1 MAADTPVDAAPQ
13 TPTTAR
19 GQRSM
24 LRKNSAT
31 GISDG
36 QMEPPLTPSRRS
48 TRTAAIRA
56 TGLIHDA
63 VEEITGSRRKATPAR
78 KADYNSGQS
87 SGDDAVPKTPTRRTR
102 EPPASLLSPT
112 TRRATRSTSA
122 ERELEEASDLLPPP
136 LATPRKR
143 AAAASRKLATSE
155 TEEDAANTL
164 ALFAATPRKRSTRG
178 SVADSS
184 DDNADVAVKTP
195 ARRGRPPKTR
205 ESDEESVAD
214 SAEAEVK
221 KTPARRGRPPKAT
234 AVVADE
240 LVEVTEALKTPTRR
254 GRGRPAKASKEE
266 VTADD
271 EAKDDSAG
279 VETESLAV
287 TTAKTS
293 QSSSSAV
300 LPPPHPDLAGVA
312 KKLASMAVEQATCDA
327 SEIVSTT
334 QSVDGEEFRTAPES
348 PEKAASQAA
357 VVAPVEEDEISDLS
371 DVEDPH
377 FTKIMTAAAESA
389 TISAAE
395 SIAGSDIEA
404 EADSASVPRTRG
416 AAPSVKTATHI
427 AFDSDVEMDSEPEQV
442 AAPVQKKVDSD
453 SDDDEA
459 PEVVVTSR
467 VKAGS
472 EAQKQQ
478 ASAPESDADSVAPD
492 SKSSKKKRPRHRK
505 RPVSVTAA
513 QHAAAAIE
521 NMTNMNRRPGHV
533 LPSEI
538 PEELR
543 VDLDSELAARAAA
556 AATRGLN
563 ATKAGDKLDLA
574 VLEQFATES
583 KKRSGEDAG
592 AKKIKKRKHKKSQ
605 DDSSRIVSGI
615 RVVATAQPTTKTG
628 LLENLA
634 QSVPPKVHRF
644 AKEEKSGGRRVKR
657 SDPLVAIARRSHHA
671 AINFFKPSN

>member
-13 TPTTAR
+13 TPTKAR

-31 GISDG
+31 AISDG

-87 SGDDAVPKTPTRRTR
+87 SGDDAVPKTPTRRAR
-102 EPPASLLSPT
+102 EPPASLFSPT
-112 TRRATRSTSA
+112 TRRTTRSTSA
-122 ERELEEASDLLPPP
+122 ERELEEASELPPP
-136 LATPRKR
+136 VATPRKR
-143 AAAASRKLATSE
+143 AAAARKAASSE

-178 SVADSS
+178 SVADNS
-184 DDNADVAVKTP
+184 DDGADVTVKTP
-195 ARRGRPPKTR
+195 VRRGRPPK
-205 ESDEESVAD
+205 E
-214 SAEAEVK
+214 
-221 KTPARRGRPPKAT
+221 T
-234 AVVADE
+234 AVIADE
-240 LVEVTEALKTPTRR
+240 LVEVAEALKSPARR
-254 GRGRPAKASKEE
+254 GRGRPAKASKE
-266 VTADD
+266 VAADD
-271 EAKDDSAG
+271 ETKDDSAD
-279 VETESLAV
+279 VETESLTAI
-287 TTAKTS
+287 TAKTS
-293 QSSSSAV
+293 QSGSSAV

-312 KKLASMAVEQATCDA
+312 KKLASMAVEQATSDP
-327 SEIVSTT
+327 EILSST

-357 VVAPVEEDEISDLS
+357 VAPVEEDEISDLS

-404 EADSASVPRTRG
+404 EADSTSVPRTRG
-416 AAPSVKTATHI
+416 TAPSIKTATHI

-442 AAPVQKKVDSD
+442 AAPVQKTVDSD

-467 VKAGS
+467 VKAGG
-472 EAQKQQ
+472 EPKQQ
-478 ASAPESDADSVAPD
+478 PSAPESDADSVAPD

-521 NMTNMNRRPGHV
+521 NMTNLNRRPGHV

-556 AATRGLN
+556 SAARGLK
-563 ATKAGDKLDLA
+563 AAKAGDKLDLA

-583 KKRSGEDAG
+583 KKRSGEDTG
-592 AKKIKKRKHKKSQ
+592 AKKGKKRKHKKSQ

-615 RVVATAQPTTKTG
+615 RVVAAAQPTTKTG

>member
-1 MAADTPVDAAPQ
+1 MAADTPALSLDAAPK

-31 GISDG
+31 GITDG
-36 QMEPPLTPSRRS
+36 QVEPPVTPSRRS

-112 TRRATRSTSA
+112 TRRATRSSSA
-122 ERELEEASDLLPPP
+122 ERELEGSSEIPPP

-143 AAAASRKLATSE
+143 AAASRKPATSE

-178 SVADSS
+178 NAADGDES
-184 DDNADVAVKTP
+184 AEAAVKTP
-195 ARRGRPPKTR
+195 ARRGR
-205 ESDEESVAD
+205 SS
-214 SAEAEVK
+214 
-221 KTPARRGRPPKAT
+221 KAT
-234 AVVADE
+234 TTVADE
-240 LVEVTEALKTPTRR
+240 LGEAAEAIKSPTRR
-254 GRGRPAKASKEE
+254 GRGRQTKAQKEE
-266 VTADD
+266 EAAADD
-271 EAKDDSAG
+271 EASAD
-279 VETESLAV
+279 VETESLAA

-293 QSSSSAV
+293 QSGSAS

-312 KKLASMAVEQATCDA
+312 KKLASMAVELEVRDS
-327 SEIVSTT
+327 SEILSTT

-348 PEKAASQAA
+348 PEKAASQV
-357 VVAPVEEDEISDLS
+357 VVAAPIKEEDDEISDLS

-389 TISAAE
+389 TMSAAE
-395 SIAGSDIEA
+395 SIAGSDIEGETEPTTSKRA
-404 EADSASVPRTRG
+404 LG
-416 AAPSVKTATHI
+416 AASSGKSATHI
-427 AFDSDVEMDSEPEQV
+427 SFDSDVEMDSEPEQI
-442 AAPVQKKVDSD
+442 AAPAAQKPADSD

-467 VKAGS
+467 AKAGGES
-472 EAQKQQ
+472 QPKQQ
-478 ASAPESDADSVAPD
+478 QTGASESDADSVVPD
-492 SKSSKKKRPRHRK
+492 AKSSKKRRPRHRK

-513 QHAAAAIE
+513 QHAAAALDK
-521 NMTNMNRRPGHV
+521 MAQLNRRPGHV

-556 AATRGLN
+556 FAAQG
-563 ATKAGDKLDLA
+563 AKASKAGDKLDLA
-574 VLEQFATES
+574 VLEQFASES
-583 KKRSGEDAG
+583 KKRSGEDTS
-592 AKKIKKRKHKKSQ
+592 AKKSKKRKHKKRQ
-605 DDSSRIVSGI
+605 GDESSRVVSGI
-615 RVVATAQPTTKTG
+615 RVVANEQPTTKTG

-634 QSVPPKVHRF
+634 QSVPPKVRRF
-644 AKEEKSGGRRVKR
+644 AKEERSGGRRIKR
-657 SDPLVAIARRSHHA
+657 CDPLVAIARRGHHA
-671 AINFFKPSN
+671 AINFFKPGTDATL